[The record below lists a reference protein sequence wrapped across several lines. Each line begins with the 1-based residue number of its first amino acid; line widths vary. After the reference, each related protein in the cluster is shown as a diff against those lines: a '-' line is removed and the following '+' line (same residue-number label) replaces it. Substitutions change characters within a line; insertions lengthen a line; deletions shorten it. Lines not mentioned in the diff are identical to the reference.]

1 MIGADRPEHCSDHVS
16 QSRAQPSDTR
26 RARGSRPRVGLQV
39 ACSRRGISKFESIM
53 RPFELVGQC
62 VSYRVAVEK
71 LRCGHEAILEFL
83 LGYDADVA
91 QRRAGEFGKE
101 ALDEIEPRAV
111 LGSESNSKR

>member
-1 MIGADRPEHCSDHVS
+1 
-16 QSRAQPSDTR
+16 
-26 RARGSRPRVGLQV
+26 
-39 ACSRRGISKFESIM
+39 M

-83 LGYDADVA
+83 RGYDADVA